1 MAPPTT
7 VVQHHSHPMSI
18 RSILEKEKLN
28 HSNFL
33 DWYRNLRIVLKQEK
47 KEYVLEKPV
56 PEEPQTTPKAAHDI
70 WVKHSDDSIDVTCLM
85 LATMIPDL

>member
-1 MAPPTT
+1 
-7 VVQHHSHPMSI
+7 MSTNNLHNLSL

-28 HSNFL
+28 GSNFL

-56 PEEPQTTPKAAHDI
+56 PKRAPPANASQANRNAYK
-70 WVKHSDDSIDVTCLM
+70 KHEDDALDAGCLM
-85 LATMIPDL
+85 LATMNSDLQK